1 MEEYIGKI
9 TQKQI
14 IINKQNKFLDKL
26 KKWSNNNSDN
36 NNY

>member
-9 TQKQI
+9 TQKQV
-14 IINKQNKFLDKL
+14 IINKKNKFLDKL